1 MRNYELTFIVPS
13 DVNEEELNGV
23 VTQIQGW
30 VEGTQGKVNKVDH
43 WGRRRL
49 AYNIAEY
56 REGFYVVLD
65 LDLDPQSTLELERN
79 LKLANQVMR
88 HLLIRND
95 EQH

>member
-13 DVNEEELNGV
+13 DANEEELNSV

-56 REGFYVVLD
+56 REGYYVALD
-65 LDLDPQSTLELERN
+65 LELDPNTTLELERN
-79 LKLANQVMR
+79 LKLTDKVMR

-95 EQH
+95 E